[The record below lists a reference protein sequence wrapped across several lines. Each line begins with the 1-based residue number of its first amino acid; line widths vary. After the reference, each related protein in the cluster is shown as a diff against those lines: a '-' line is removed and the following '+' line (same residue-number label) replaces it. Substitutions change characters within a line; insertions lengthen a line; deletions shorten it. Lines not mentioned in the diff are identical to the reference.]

1 MSNNRRVCAAWTLN
15 GFFIL
20 ALLVLFSRHALAS
33 DNLPLPPPQASQEV
47 QLIFQDIVST
57 GDNKNMPFIILDKKQ
72 AKIYSFQKDGQLLG
86 EAPALL
92 GIAIGDYYYPGT
104 GQKLMSDI
112 KVEERTTPAGRF
124 HGLLGYNS
132 HGEEV
137 LWVDFDMAIA
147 IHIVVK
153 GTVRDRRLERLQ
165 SPNPKDHRISFGCV
179 NVPAPF
185 YTNTISPYFV
195 GKGGM
200 VYVLPDTKKLSE
212 VFGDALCKST
222 KNTLETSSSR

>member
-1 MSNNRRVCAAWTLN
+1 MSNNNRVCPAW
-15 GFFIL
+15 FFKGLFIF
-20 ALLVLFSRHALAS
+20 ALLAIFPRYAHAVEQNMATV
-33 DNLPLPPPQASQEV
+33 PLSPPQASGEV
-47 QLIFQDIVST
+47 QQIFQDILSC

-104 GQKLMSDI
+104 GQKQMSEI

-124 HGLLGYNS
+124 HALLGYNS

-153 GTVRDRRLERLQ
+153 GTVKDRRLERLQ

-185 YTNTISPYFV
+185 YNNTISPYFI

-212 VFGDALCKST
+212 VFGDSLCK
-222 KNTLETSSSR
+222 NSR

>member
-1 MSNNRRVCAAWTLN
+1 MSNSRRVCAAWTLN

-124 HGLLGYNS
+124 HG
-132 HGEEV
+132 
-137 LWVDFDMAIA
+137 
-147 IHIVVK
+147 
-153 GTVRDRRLERLQ
+153 
-165 SPNPKDHRISFGCV
+165 
-179 NVPAPF
+179 
-185 YTNTISPYFV
+185 
-195 GKGGM
+195 
-200 VYVLPDTKKLSE
+200 
-212 VFGDALCKST
+212 
-222 KNTLETSSSR
+222 

>member
-1 MSNNRRVCAAWTLN
+1 MSAVAIA
-15 GFFIL
+15 
-20 ALLVLFSRHALAS
+20 
-33 DNLPLPPPQASQEV
+33 PPQASGEV
-47 QLIFQDIVST
+47 QQIYQDIMST

-72 AKIYSFQKDGQLLG
+72 AKIYSFQKNGQLLG

-104 GQKLMSDI
+104 GQKLMSEI

-124 HGLLGYNS
+124 HALLGYNS

-153 GTVRDRRLERLQ
+153 GTVKDRRLERLQ
-165 SPNPKDHRISFGCV
+165 SPNPRDHRISFGCV
-179 NVPAPF
+179 NVPQEF
-185 YTNTISPYFV
+185 YNNTISPYFI

-212 VFGDALCKST
+212 VFGDFLCKS
-222 KNTLETSSSR
+222 SR

>member
-1 MSNNRRVCAAWTLN
+1 
-15 GFFIL
+15 
-20 ALLVLFSRHALAS
+20 
-33 DNLPLPPPQASQEV
+33 
-47 QLIFQDIVST
+47 
-57 GDNKNMPFIILDKKQ
+57 MPFIILDKKL

-104 GQKLMSDI
+104 GQKQMSEI

-124 HGLLGYNS
+124 HALLGYNS

-137 LWVDFDMAIA
+137 LWVNYDMAIA

-153 GTVRDRRLERLQ
+153 GTVKDRRLERLQ

-179 NVPAPF
+179 NVPPAF
-185 YTNTISPYFV
+185 YINTISPYFI

-212 VFGDALCKST
+212 VFGDSLSK
-222 KNTLETSSSR
+222 TSH

>member
-1 MSNNRRVCAAWTLN
+1 MSNNHRACSAWTCN
-15 GFFIL
+15 GLLIIALL
-20 ALLVLFSRHALAS
+20 ALFPRYAIAGEQNMSAVAIA
-33 DNLPLPPPQASQEV
+33 PPQASGEV
-47 QLIFQDIVST
+47 QQIYQDIMST

-72 AKIYSFQKDGQLLG
+72 AKIYSFQKNGQLLG

-104 GQKLMSDI
+104 GQKLMSEI

-124 HGLLGYNS
+124 HALLGYNS

-153 GTVRDRRLERLQ
+153 GTVKDRRLERLQ
-165 SPNPKDHRISFGCV
+165 SPNPRDHRISFGCV
-179 NVPAPF
+179 NVPPEF
-185 YTNTISPYFV
+185 YNNTISPYFI

-212 VFGDALCKST
+212 VFGDFLCKS
-222 KNTLETSSSR
+222 SR

>member
-1 MSNNRRVCAAWTLN
+1 MNNNNRACPAWTFN
-15 GFFIL
+15 GLFIL
-20 ALLVLFSRHALAS
+20 ALLALFSWPALAGVQNMS
-33 DNLPLPPPQASQEV
+33 TVSLAPPQASQEV
-47 QLIFQDIVST
+47 QQIFQDIVST

-104 GQKLMSDI
+104 GQKQMSEI

-124 HGLLGYNS
+124 HALLGYNS
-132 HGEEV
+132 NGEEV

-153 GTVRDRRLERLQ
+153 GTVKDRRFERLQ

-179 NVPAPF
+179 NVPPAF
-185 YTNTISPYFV
+185 YTDTISPYFI

-200 VYVLPDTKKLSE
+200 VYVLPDTKKLRD
-212 VFGDALCKST
+212 VFGNSLCK
-222 KNTLETSSSR
+222 TSR